1 MCRYIAAAA
10 DVYARGADPGDSGVL
25 PPWKHVGVVR
35 VCFHP
40 RNVTFFHSK
49 LMLDNSTSFASSRM
63 KRLCQ
68 KWKVELIFQGAY
80 RLPVSGVVFECLEII
95 DVGCN
100 LKQFDGLTWLNL
112 PTTPAYDRSTY
123 ATVLIE
129 RRYARTCRCDCPSVW
144 FVALLYT
151 CMGLGGISSETEL
164 RWSVQPEWRVTNTG
178 RHAWHLEVMVMS
190 TVTALHFAVYL
201 CTTFNIFAL
210 QSSTANVCIELWRF
224 VAWIS
229 VAAVLTS
236 RDF

>member
-49 LMLDNSTSFASSRM
+49 LLLDNSTSFASSRM

-80 RLPVSGVVFECLEII
+80 RLPGSGVVFECLEII

-112 PTTPAYDRSTY
+112 PTTPAYYTTDLRTPLFSLSD
-123 ATVLIE
+123 AMHAPVVVIV
-129 RRYARTCRCDCPSVW
+129 RRSVW

-151 CMGLGGISSETEL
+151 CMGLGGISWETEL
-164 RWSVQPEWRVTNTG
+164 RWLVQPEWRVTNTG
-178 RHAWHLEVMVMS
+178 RHAWHLEVTVMS
-190 TVTALHFAVYL
+190 TVTALHFAVCL

-210 QSSTANVCIELWRF
+210 QSSAANVCIELRRF
-224 VAWIS
+224 VGYQLLQS
-229 VAAVLTS
+229 
-236 RDF
+236 